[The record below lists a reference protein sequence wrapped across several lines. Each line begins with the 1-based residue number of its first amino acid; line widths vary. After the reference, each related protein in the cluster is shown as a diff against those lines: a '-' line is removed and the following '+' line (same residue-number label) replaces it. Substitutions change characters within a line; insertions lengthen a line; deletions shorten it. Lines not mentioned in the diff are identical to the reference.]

1 MSAIVLFRAHQN
13 STTTTGTSDHLSLSQ
28 LFSLSLSLSLSLFC
42 RRLSANCYQ
51 MNPLFTCINE
61 TTDSSS
67 TGYYFLWDESLTSSL
82 KLLFDCA
89 QFLSRELTQTKRWC
103 TIHDLVWFFCGS
115 IIIFQWIIKICTTN
129 LHQFLQA
136 SLVLWVLIVSQLV
149 TFNLSIDI
157 SRISSMLASC
167 PYGVV
172 T

>member
-13 STTTTGTSDHLSLSQ
+13 STTTTGTSDHLSLS
-28 LFSLSLSLSLSLFC
+28 LCLSLSLFC
-42 RRLSANCYQ
+42 RRLSVNCYQ

-61 TTDSSS
+61 ATDSSS
-67 TGYYFLWDESLTSSL
+67 TGYYFLWAQSLTSSL

-89 QFLSRELTQTKRWC
+89 QFLSRELTQIMRWSA
-103 TIHDLVWFFCGS
+103 IHDLVWFFCGS
-115 IIIFQWIIKICTTN
+115 IIILPWIIKIYTIN

-157 SRISSMLASC
+157 SWISSILASC